1 MASLNK
7 MIASL
12 SSKDRHDNTDVRWSF
27 LMENAQKKMDLETAR
42 VETTKIGTHA
52 IMIKGVE

>member
-12 SSKDRHDNTDVRWSF
+12 SSKYRHDNTDVRWSF
-27 LMENAQKKMDLETAR
+27 LMENAQKKMDLEM
-42 VETTKIGTHA
+42 EL
-52 IMIKGVE
+52 MPS